1 MVGII
6 FQSTARLPPS
16 VRGWAKRAGG
26 ELTDSDQLS
35 QLREAGESETQAA
48 KAKSC
53 HSRAA
58 VLHPRSLSL
67 LRTWHSLEWQATVVS
82 FSSHN
87 RHSIQRQ
94 LSTTIET
101 TVNPVV
107 FDICNDQSPFQET
120 KKPSQQDVQGHKRSS
135 VQLMIDWVSMRLQAR
150 SGGL

>member
-48 KAKSC
+48 KSC

-67 LRTWHSLEWQATVVS
+67 LRTCHSLEEWQATVVS

-87 RHSIQRQ
+87 RHSLQRQ

-101 TVNPVV
+101 TVNQVV
-107 FDICNDQSPFQET
+107 IDKQNSLHNKMFIGV
-120 KKPSQQDVQGHKRSS
+120 KGH
-135 VQLMIDWVSMRLQAR
+135 LYN
-150 SGGL
+150 